1 MKKAYIR
8 PVISVEA
15 LEDEEVMLGTS
26 YTITTNYTEDP
37 SEDDDDFI
45 HIHPDPIDPPSPIDN
60 DDDY

>member
-1 MKKAYIR
+1 M
-8 PVISVEA
+8 ISVEA